1 MTKQQQNHASDIIS
15 MIADYVEGHAD
26 KTEGAI
32 YGEEQSSPR
41 NPLDFPIEP
50 GSSRPNIP
58 VHLPNLARLFW
69 GILGVYYYYKRQVKQ
84 HQTIAPSSLFD
95 ELEQFAVEKG
105 ASAIGYARITPDLI
119 FKDKCIPHQNA
130 IVIVS
135 QMHSQK
141 FANVPDDD
149 SIGEVVRLYANTTII
164 ASQITGFLRK
174 RGYSAYAGIS
184 VGGSVDLVRLAEN
197 AGLGAIGYHGS
208 LISPQ
213 DGALLRI
220 NVVYTGIENL
230 PFPEVNEHLWVRD
243 FCDLCRKCIRKCPAE
258 AIISDPQPDEQGR
271 ISAVDVPKC
280 GSYMAN
286 NNGCGVC
293 IAICPFSIAGYEKV
307 QKGYE
312 RRLNKRNAIATDA

>member
-1 MTKQQQNHASDIIS
+1 M
-15 MIADYVEGHAD
+15 
-26 KTEGAI
+26 
-32 YGEEQSSPR
+32 
-41 NPLDFPIEP
+41 
-50 GSSRPNIP
+50 
-58 VHLPNLARLFW
+58 
-69 GILGVYYYYKRQVKQ
+69 
-84 HQTIAPSSLFD
+84 
-95 ELEQFAVEKG
+95 FAVEESVEIKRLEG
-105 ASAIGYARITPDLI
+105 VWQGI
-119 FKDKCIPHQNA
+119 KQE
-130 IVIVS
+130 
-135 QMHSQK
+135 MHAEK
-141 FANVPDDD
+141 FATVPDDD
-149 SIGEVVRLYANTTII
+149 SIGEVMRLYANTTII
-164 ASQITGFLRK
+164 SSQITGFLRK

-184 VGGSVDLVRLAEN
+184 VGGSVDHVRLAEN

-220 NVVYTGIENL
+220 NVVYTDIENL